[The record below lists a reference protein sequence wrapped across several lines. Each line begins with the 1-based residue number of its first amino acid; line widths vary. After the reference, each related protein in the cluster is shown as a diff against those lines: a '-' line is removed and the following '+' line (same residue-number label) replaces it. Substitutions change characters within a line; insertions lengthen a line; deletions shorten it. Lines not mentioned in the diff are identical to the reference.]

1 MSEFYRNSCIML
13 GIAFCGIGFI
23 HLNIAEIYEEI
34 IGARK
39 CVLRLAIRAQNER
52 VCVLAGSGA
61 EIFLKE
67 LLRSRPTGERRC
79 VMNANVA

>member
-1 MSEFYRNSCIML
+1 ML

-67 LLRSRPTGERRC
+67 LLRSRPTGERRW
-79 VMNANVA
+79 VMNPKVL